1 MRANLGMMFSMNDNE
16 MEAFQIL
23 EHLSGK
29 MPIEDD
35 RVMDKVPTKRLKV
48 TSSIRW
54 KQLTP
59 FSPQIL
65 ADNGGFA
72 GQLYEHTHTP
82 LRHSSPYRHCTCRH
96 SSEIYLGVIGKLNEF
111 ENCSINKSELYG
123 SYSTATVD

>member
-48 TSSIRW
+48 TSSIR
-54 KQLTP
+54 
-59 FSPQIL
+59 
-65 ADNGGFA
+65 
-72 GQLYEHTHTP
+72 
-82 LRHSSPYRHCTCRH
+82 
-96 SSEIYLGVIGKLNEF
+96 
-111 ENCSINKSELYG
+111 
-123 SYSTATVD
+123 